1 MLDNQGTILIIDDSL
16 ESIQVLKAVLLE
28 EGYEVYC
35 AQTGH
40 EGVVKAETLHPDIIL
55 LDILL
60 PDTTGYRVCRYLTS
74 QDLTADTPII
84 FLSALHNIPEKIE
97 AFRSGASD
105 YINKP
110 FHLEE
115 LLSRVKSHLALRRAN
130 VQMKQLNTDLK
141 KQLQYEQLELQKTI
155 AECHRIQQLLKVSE
169 KRLEGIL
176 TSLDEVVCSFSAISF
191 ELLYLNPAAEKMYGR
206 PVGDFFVNPDL
217 WVEMTYP
224 PDRIHLQDIHQKVL
238 EQGEMELDYRI
249 LRPNGEYRWLRDRRR
264 VIYDINGSPLR
275 LDGIIA
281 DITDRKHAEE
291 RLMYEAH
298 HDPLTGLYNR
308 TWFMDKIE
316 QAVVRNQALPDQ
328 KFAILFVDLDRFKVI
343 NDSLGHSLGDQLLVS
358 IAQRLKNT
366 LRETDAIARLGGD
379 EFTILVETIHT
390 LEDSIKVAERLL
402 MTLGEPFVLQGRQVF
417 TNASIGIA
425 FNSPLYTCGAD
436 LLRDADIAM
445 YQAKARGK
453 GCYAIFDQEMY
464 YQALKT
470 LQIESE
476 LRKALENQDFLLY
489 YQPII
494 TLADGHLSGFE
505 ALVRWKH
512 SERGIVLP
520 QEFISVAEETGLIV
534 PLGEWV
540 LRESC
545 RQLQKWKS
553 IYPFARNL
561 KMSVNLAGRQL
572 KDKNLLATVD
582 QILAETGLDGSTLQL
597 EITESMLVED
607 QDTILQTLIQLR
619 ARRIQ
624 LSLDDFGTGY
634 SSLSYLHRFPVDNL
648 KIDRAFVGRLDS
660 TCPYIGSHPHL
671 REEDDYEI
679 IRTIAMLAH
688 ALGLKVIAEG
698 VETPHQLEILK
709 GLGCEFAQGYLFNQP
724 LDPEKAEVF
733 LLSAWELIV
742 STSHYLEEI
751 AVR

>member
-1 MLDNQGTILIIDDSL
+1 MSENQGTILIIDDSL
-16 ESIQVLKAVLLE
+16 ESTQVLKAVLE
-28 EGYEVYC
+28 EEQYEVYC
-35 AQTGH
+35 AQTGK
-40 EGVVKAETLHPDIIL
+40 EGIAKAETLHPDLIL

-60 PDTTGYRVCRYLTS
+60 PDITGYRVSRYLTS
-74 QDLTADTPII
+74 QALTGDIPIV

-115 LLSRVKSHLALRRAN
+115 LLSRVKSRVALRRDN
-130 VQMKQLNTDLK
+130 VQIKQLNNELK
-141 KQLQYEQLELQKTI
+141 KQIQYEELELKKAI
-155 AECHRIQQLLKVSE
+155 DECQRIQQLLKVSE
-169 KRLEGIL
+169 KRLETIL

-217 WVEMTYP
+217 WIEIMYP
-224 PDRIHLQDIHQKVL
+224 LDRINLQDIHQKVL
-238 EQGEMELDYRI
+238 EQGEIELDYRI

-264 VIYDINGSPLR
+264 VVYDVNGRPLR
-275 LDGIIA
+275 LDGIIS
-281 DITDRKHAEE
+281 DITERKHAEE
-291 RLMYEAH
+291 RLLYQAH

-308 TWFMDKIE
+308 TWFMNKLE
-316 QAVVRNQALPDQ
+316 QAVMRNQVLPHQ
-328 KFAILFVDLDRFKVI
+328 KLAILFIDLDRFKVI
-343 NDSLGHSLGDQLLVS
+343 NDSLGHSLGDELLIS
-358 IAQRLKNT
+358 IAKRLKNT
-366 LRETDAIARLGGD
+366 LRETDDIARLGGD
-379 EFTILVETIHT
+379 EFTVLVERIHT
-390 LEDSIKVAERLL
+390 SEDAVRVAERLL
-402 MTLGEPFVLQGRQVF
+402 SALSEPFTLQGRQVF

-425 FNSPLYTCGAD
+425 FSSPEYTCGVD

-453 GCYAIFDQEMY
+453 GCYAVFNQEMY
-464 YQALKT
+464 HQALKT

-476 LRKALENQDFLLY
+476 IRKALEREEFVLY

-494 TLADGHLSGFE
+494 SLAKGHLSGFE

-512 SERGIVLP
+512 PERGMVLP

-534 PLGEWV
+534 LLGEWV

-545 RQLQKWKS
+545 KQLSQWKAL
-553 IYPFARNL
+553 YPFARNL
-561 KMSVNLAGRQL
+561 KVSVNLAGRQL
-572 KDKNLLATVD
+572 KDKHLLSTVD
-582 QILAETGLDGSTLQL
+582 TILEETGLDGSNLQL
-597 EITESMLVED
+597 EITETMLVEN
-607 QDTILQTLIQLR
+607 QDTVLQTLIQLR

-709 GLGCEFAQGYLFNQP
+709 GLGCEFGQGYLFNQP
-724 LDPEKAEVF
+724 LDAENAEVF
-733 LLSAWELIV
+733 LLSAWELMV
-742 STSHYLEEI
+742 SSLHPDKEI